1 MLGVEPLEAEATMSR
16 LDDMRRTI
24 EGAVGN
30 MTPERAQ
37 KLAKSFEPNAAKEQ
51 VAKTAADIL
60 EWSQRNRER
69 LTTYIRGEIARQMEQ
84 TGVATR
90 GELDALK
97 KRVRELER
105 AAGMTASGRKKAAS
119 AKRSTAKRSTAKR
132 STAKRSAAS
141 STPPSGGANPSS
153 ASPSDSG
160 S

>member
-1 MLGVEPLEAEATMSR
+1 MLGAEPETEAKMTR
-16 LDDMRRTI
+16 LDDVRRTI

-69 LTTYIRGEIARQMEQ
+69 MTTFIRGEIQRQMEQ
-84 TGVATR
+84 TGVASR
-90 GELDALK
+90 DDLDAVK

-105 AAGMTASGRKKAAS
+105 AAGMTASGRKKSTAKKS
-119 AKRSTAKRSTAKR
+119 TAKRTTAKRST
-132 STAKRSAAS
+132 STPNGSVSTDGGSPPSS
-141 STPPSGGANPSS
+141 STP
-153 ASPSDSG
+153 
-160 S
+160 

>member
-1 MLGVEPLEAEATMSR
+1 MLGAEPETEAKMTR
-16 LDDMRRTI
+16 LDDVRRTI

-69 LTTYIRGEIARQMEQ
+69 MTTFIRGEIQRQMEQ
-84 TGVATR
+84 TGVASR
-90 GELDALK
+90 DDLDAVK

-105 AAGMTASGRKKAAS
+105 AAGLTASGRKKAAAKKSS
-119 AKRSTAKRSTAKR
+119 AKKSTAKRTTAKRSTATTNG
-132 STAKRSAAS
+132 SVPTDSGG
-141 STPPSGGANPSS
+141 PPSSS
-153 ASPSDSG
+153 MP
-160 S
+160 